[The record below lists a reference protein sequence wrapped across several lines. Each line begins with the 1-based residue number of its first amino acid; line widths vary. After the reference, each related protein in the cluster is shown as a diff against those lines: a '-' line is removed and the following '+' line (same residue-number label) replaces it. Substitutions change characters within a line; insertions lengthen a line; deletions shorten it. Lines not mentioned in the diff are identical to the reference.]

1 MATCS
6 ELINARIPDNAGED
20 SISFLP
26 ALLGKF
32 DIPNRPTIVN
42 HSSAGRFAIR
52 EGTWKLS
59 LCPGSGGWALP
70 KDEEAIQQGLPS
82 LQLHDL
88 AQDPAEATNLQA
100 TRPDIVNRL
109 KARLRTE
116 IANGRSTPGT
126 TQANDV
132 PVKIEALAS
141 E

>member
-6 ELINARIPDNAGED
+6 ELLNARVPDNAGED

-32 DIPNRPTIVN
+32 ETANRPTIVN
-42 HSSAGRFAIR
+42 HSSTGRFAIR
-52 EGTWKLS
+52 EGAWKLS

-70 KDEEAIQQGLPS
+70 KDDDAIQQGLPQ

-88 AQDPAEATNLQA
+88 AKDPGETTNLQA
-100 TRPDIVNRL
+100 THPDIVKRL

-116 IANGRSTPGT
+116 INNGRSTPGT
-126 TQANDV
+126 NQPNDV
-132 PVKIEALAS
+132 PIKIEALAS